1 MPATVDGT
9 SVRMVPSGS
18 TGIMSRQKNT
28 PLSGKSGWRRLNSPA
43 SCSVLFQPSGIYVVR
58 PGRNAQRPYVWY
70 VPAVN
75 SQGRSGPSHWPGA
88 PGTRYSGP
96 VHIGIG
102 VDSARAD
109 GWNEGAVDEIIDDG
123 SAAAVGAIDGW
134 EEAGEAVLHAVV
146 TNAAATIE
154 IARHRHGDGILSG

>member
-1 MPATVDGT
+1 
-9 SVRMVPSGS
+9 
-18 TGIMSRQKNT
+18 MSRQKNT

-70 VPAVN
+70 VPAAN

-109 GWNEGAVDEIIDDG
+109 GWNEGAVDEIVGDG
-123 SAAAVGAIDGW
+123 SAAAVGAIDGR
-134 EEAGEAVLHAVV
+134 EEATAAVLGAAADPLHAVV

-154 IARHRHGDGILSG
+154 IARRRHGNAFLSG